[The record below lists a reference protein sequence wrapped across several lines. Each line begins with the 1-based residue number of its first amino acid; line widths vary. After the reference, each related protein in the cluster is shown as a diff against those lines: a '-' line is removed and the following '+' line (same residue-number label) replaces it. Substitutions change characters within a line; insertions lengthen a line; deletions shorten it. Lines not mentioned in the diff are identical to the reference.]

1 MNTASSS
8 RLRRIEGRHNALV
21 KELRQAFA
29 RGERTESGACAI
41 EGVRLLE
48 EATRS
53 SLRLE
58 TVFFSE
64 SAIAKAERLL
74 PQIGAHVETLL
85 LPDRLFASA
94 VPSESPQ
101 GVAAL
106 VRLREFSLDEV
117 VRRSESGVV
126 LALAGVQDPGNLG
139 TIIRSA
145 EAFEAGGILAGE
157 NTVNLLNWK
166 VLRAS
171 AGSLFRLPTART
183 SISEAIAKLRTGGVR
198 LVATSSHKGTP
209 IHEINWTQ
217 RAAVFIG
224 NEGAGLPHDV
234 LAKMDEVM
242 AIPHS
247 SKVESLNAGIAASIV
262 LYEAAKQRN
271 QAARAEASKHSE

>member
-1 MNTASSS
+1 
-8 RLRRIEGRHNALV
+8 
-21 KELRQAFA
+21 
-29 RGERTESGACAI
+29 
-41 EGVRLLE
+41 
-48 EATRS
+48 
-53 SLRLE
+53 
-58 TVFFSE
+58 
-64 SAIAKAERLL
+64 
-74 PQIGAHVETLL
+74 
-85 LPDRLFASA
+85 
-94 VPSESPQ
+94 
-101 GVAAL
+101 
-106 VRLREFSLDEV
+106 
-117 VRRSESGVV
+117 V